1 MSETTNM
8 AVGGGPNIL
17 ETVRNKSGWF
27 IALGIGLIILGTI
40 AVGTSVVATLV
51 SVLFIGWLLVIG
63 GIMQAVHAFGV
74 GQWSGFFLRLFAGL
88 LMLVVGILVV
98 GNPAAGAVS
107 LTLLLA
113 AFFMVGGLFRV
124 TAALTH
130 PLPGRGWIL
139 LSGAVTLFLGIFIW
153 AEWPVSGLWV
163 IGTFV
168 GIDMLFDGWSLVT
181 LGFAVRRRA
190 G

>member
-1 MSETTNM
+1 
-8 AVGGGPNIL
+8 
-17 ETVRNKSGWF
+17 
-27 IALGIGLIILGTI
+27 LIVLGTI
-40 AVGTSVVATLV
+40 ALGTSVVATLV

-63 GIMQAVHAFGV
+63 GAMQAVHAFSV
-74 GQWSGFFLRLFAGL
+74 RQWAGFFLRLFAGL
-88 LMLVVGILVV
+88 LTLIVGLMLV

-107 LTLLLA
+107 LTLLIA
-113 AFFMVGGLFRV
+113 AFFMVGGLFRI

-130 PLPGRGWIL
+130 QLPGRAWIL
-139 LSGAVTLFLGIFIW
+139 LSGAVTLFLGILIW

-181 LGFAVRRRA
+181 LGLAVRKLAR
-190 G
+190 

>member
-1 MSETTNM
+1 MSDTPST
-8 AVGGGPNIL
+8 AVHVDPTIL
-17 ETVRNKSGWF
+17 QAIRHKSGWF
-27 IALGIGLIILGTI
+27 IALGIGLIILGMI
-40 AVGTSVVATLV
+40 ALGSSVVATLV

-63 GIMQAVHAFGV
+63 GMMQTVHAFGV

-88 LMLVVGILVV
+88 LTLVVGILVIS
-98 GNPAAGAVS
+98 NPAAGAVS

-113 AFFMVGGLFRV
+113 AFFMVGGLFRI

-139 LSGAVTLFLGIFIW
+139 LSGAVTLLLGIFIW

-181 LGFAVRRRA
+181 LGLAVRRHP